1 MINNI
6 LFLLVILLSNVIQGI
21 TGFAGT
27 ILAMPPSLMLV
38 GYPVAKPVL
47 NVLGL
52 LSGIYVFAGNY
63 KRVCWKELKKIVAVM
78 AVGIIG
84 GILIK
89 GLFEGKDQILYKLL
103 GVFIIFLSV
112 QGWLSL
118 QKGGEKQESGTA
130 VLAPANGDSPVLYLI
145 LALAGIAHGI
155 FVSGGPLLI
164 SYLTKKIQDKVSF
177 RATISTVWVFLNSM
191 ILVDD
196 IRAGL
201 WNAQLCK
208 IQLISIP
215 FLLLGMFVG
224 GKLYARMS
232 QRLFMMITY
241 VLLFISGI
249 SLLVK

>member
-118 QKGGEKQESGTA
+118 QKGGEKQESGAA
-130 VLAPANGDSPVLYLI
+130 VLAPATGDSPVLYLI

-164 SYLTKKIQDKVSF
+164 SYLTKKIRDKVSF